1 MEEYTLFDLIL
12 EMKHLIPVERFVT
25 PLTPYFICNH
35 FVATEVHR
43 NSGPKNICYDIPLKG
58 NDLIKNKNYKDIK
71 NFDII
76 QVQVDF
82 FDFFCDK
89 IFPFIVEQNLQV
101 VILTSQWHLP
111 QIHRTEKTDRLLN
124 SKHILLWISQNPIYI
139 DNEKYMSFPYGISHV
154 SLDSYVSF
162 LNSFNKNNSKTVKIL
177 NQKANAYNHLP
188 DNHIRK
194 VYDIFGKNSGP
205 YLNYFQFLTNISNA
219 EFVISTAGDR
229 DECYRHYEC
238 IGLNSIP
245 ISNISR
251 DNHKYIYGN
260 NMIYS
265 HAEEMVDMVT
275 SGIVNYEYS
284 PPNRDILTIYYWKSR
299 VNDKISMLKLK

>member
-1 MEEYTLFDLIL
+1 M
-12 EMKHLIPVERFVT
+12 
-25 PLTPYFICNH
+25 
-35 FVATEVHR
+35 
-43 NSGPKNICYDIPLKG
+43 
-58 NDLIKNKNYKDIK
+58 
-71 NFDII
+71 
-76 QVQVDF
+76 
-82 FDFFCDK
+82 
-89 IFPFIVEQNLQV
+89 
-101 VILTSQWHLP
+101 
-111 QIHRTEKTDRLLN
+111 
-124 SKHILLWISQNPIYI
+124 
-139 DNEKYMSFPYGISHV
+139 
-154 SLDSYVSF
+154 SF

-177 NQKANAYNHLP
+177 NQSANAYNYLL

-194 VYDIFGKNSGP
+194 VYDIFEKNSGP
-205 YLNYFQFLTNISNA
+205 YLNYFQFLTNISN
-219 EFVISTAGDR
+219 GDR

-284 PPNRDILTIYYWKSR
+284 PPNKDILTIYYWKYR
-299 VNDKISMLKLK
+299 VNEKINMLKLK